1 MMVRSQKM
9 GGSEK
14 DIILNCVG
22 NGESS
27 QDTNQ
32 KRNTLG
38 SMLEILVVGNC
49 LKEGYRKERGVVKS
63 LMQ

>member
-22 NGESS
+22 HGESS
-27 QDTNQ
+27 QDIRQ
-32 KRNTLG
+32 KRNT
-38 SMLEILVVGNC
+38 
-49 LKEGYRKERGVVKS
+49 GVIC
-63 LMQ
+63 